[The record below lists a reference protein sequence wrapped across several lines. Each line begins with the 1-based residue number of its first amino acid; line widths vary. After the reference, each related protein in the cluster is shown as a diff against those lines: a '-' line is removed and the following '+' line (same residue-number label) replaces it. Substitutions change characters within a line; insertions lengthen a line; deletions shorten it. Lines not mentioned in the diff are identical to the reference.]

1 MKKTAEVLDNP
12 EGQKVIISVGNMTCA
27 SCVAKVEGALSG
39 LPGVAKA
46 NVNFATEKATVVY
59 DPETLKPEDLTHAV
73 ESAGY
78 SAMLTDDEV
87 AADMEVEQARERE
100 SRLVF
105 RKFVFSAAVAVVIMV
120 LSMGHMSLPLVKEI
134 PERTLFF
141 ILFALATP
149 VQFWAGWQFYH
160 GAISAARHRTTDMN
174 TLIAV
179 GTSAAYLYSVVVT
192 FFPGFIP
199 STIEH
204 AVYFDS
210 SATIIALILLGRYLE
225 ARAKGR
231 TSDAIRKLIG
241 LQAKT
246 ARVMRDGVELDLPVE
261 QVMVDDLIRV
271 RPGEKIAVDGLVTE
285 GFSSIDESMLTG
297 ESIPVEKGPGA
308 EVIGATING
317 TGTFIF
323 RATKVGRDTM
333 LSQIIKITEEAQG
346 SKAPI
351 QRLADRVA
359 SVFVPVVMA
368 LSVITFVVWILA
380 GPAPAFN
387 FALLN
392 FVAVLVI
399 ACPCALGLATP
410 TAIMVGTGKGAEHG
424 ILIKGGESLEMTHR
438 VNTVVFDKT
447 GTLTVGKPALT
458 DLVAAGVAE
467 DELLA
472 VAASVERGSEHPLAR
487 AIAEAAEERS
497 VEVREHLDG
506 FQALPGRGVRATLDG
521 RAVLLGNSRLME
533 EEKVD
538 VSGLVDEV
546 ERLSGEGKTSMY
558 LARDGRAAGLIG
570 VADVM
575 KEHSREVVKD
585 LQDMGVEVVM
595 ITGDHART
603 AEAIAR
609 QLGVDRVLSEVLPQ
623 DKAAE
628 VKRLQS
634 EGKLV
639 AMVGDGI
646 NDAPALAQA
655 DVGIAIG
662 TGTDIAIEASDI
674 TLISGDLRPV
684 VNAMRLSRRTLRT
697 IKQNLFWAFFYNVIG
712 IPLAAGVLY
721 PVGGIL
727 LSPMIAA
734 GAMAFSSVS
743 VVTNS
748 LRLRRFNVAPPG
760 DEEKKMDAAG
770 GEPATKDSAG
780 GVPAKAERE
789 EMRGM
794 HHKAVDPVCG
804 MKIKKATAAGTSE
817 YKGKTY
823 YFCNVNCKKSFD
835 SDPEKYVK
843 ES

>member
-1 MKKTAEVLDNP
+1 MKKVVEAP
-12 EGQKVIISVGNMTCA
+12 EDTGGEKAVISVGNMTCA
-27 SCVAKVEGALSG
+27 SCVAKVEGALAG

-59 DPETLKPEDLTHAV
+59 DPNALHPEDLTRAV

-78 SAMLTDDEV
+78 TARLTDDEV
-87 AADMEVEQARERE
+87 LADLEVEQARERE
-100 SRLVF
+100 ARQVF
-105 RKFVFSAAVAVVIMV
+105 RKFAFSAAVAVVIMV
-120 LSMGHMSLPLVKEI
+120 LSMGHMSLPLIKEI

-149 VQFWAGWQFYH
+149 VQFWAGWQFYR
-160 GAISAARHRTTDMN
+160 GAIGAARHRTTDMN
-174 TLIAV
+174 TLVAV
-179 GTSAAYLYSVVVT
+179 GTTAAYLYSVMVT
-192 FFPGFIP
+192 FFPSFIP
-199 STIEH
+199 HSIKL

-231 TSDAIRKLIG
+231 TSDAIRKLVG

-246 ARVMRDGVELDLPVE
+246 ARVLRDGVEQDLPVE
-261 QVMVDDLIRV
+261 QVAVDDLVRV
-271 RPGEKIAVDGLVTE
+271 RPGEKVAVDGVIAE

-317 TGTFIF
+317 TGTFTF

-333 LSQIIKITEEAQG
+333 LSQIIRITEEAQG

-351 QRLADRVA
+351 QRLADKVA
-359 SVFVPVVMA
+359 SVFVPVVLA
-368 LSVITFVVWILA
+368 LAAITFLVWILA

-410 TAIMVGTGKGAEHG
+410 TAIMVGTGKGAENG
-424 ILIKGGESLEMTHR
+424 ILIKGGESLEMAHR
-438 VNTVVFDKT
+438 VNAVVFDKT
-447 GTLTVGKPALT
+447 GTLTVGKPMLT
-458 DLVAAGVAE
+458 DLVAVDGSG
-467 DELLA
+467 DEILA
-472 VAASVERGSEHPLAR
+472 MAASVERGSEHPLAR
-487 AIAEAAEERS
+487 AIAEAAEERNLP
-497 VEVREHLDG
+497 VCTQLEG
-506 FQALPGRGVRATLDG
+506 FEALPGRGIRATLDG
-521 RAVLLGNSRLME
+521 RAILLGNSRLMQE
-533 EEKVD
+533 ERVD
-538 VSGLVDEV
+538 VAGLRDEA
-546 ERLSGEGKTSMY
+546 ERLAGEGRTSMY
-558 LARDGRAAGLIG
+558 LSRNGRVAGLLG

-575 KEHSREVVKD
+575 KEHSRQVVAD
-585 LQDMGVEVVM
+585 LQGLGIEVIM
-595 ITGDHART
+595 ITGDHAAT
-603 AEAIAR
+603 AQAIAR
-609 QLGVDRVLSEVLPQ
+609 QLGIDRVFSEVLPQ

-628 VKRLQS
+628 IKRLQS

-662 TGTDIAIEASDI
+662 TGTDVAIEASDI

-684 VNAMRLSRRTLRT
+684 VNAMRISRRTLRT

-721 PVGGIL
+721 PIGGIL

-748 LRLRRFNVAPPG
+748 LRLRRFNLAPPG
-760 DEEKKMDAAG
+760 DRAG
-770 GEPATKDSAG
+770 KVERATGARSEGKEAS
-780 GVPAKAERE
+780 
-789 EMRGM
+789 GM

-804 MKIKKATAAGTSE
+804 MKIKKKTAAGTSE

-835 SDPEKYVK
+835 EDPEKYLK

>member
-1 MKKTAEVLDNP
+1 MRKTAEAPAEDAD
-12 EGQKVIISVGNMTCA
+12 GQKVVISVGNMTCA
-27 SCVAKVEGALSG
+27 SCVAKVEGALAG
-39 LPGVAKA
+39 LPGVSRA

-59 DPETLKPEDLTHAV
+59 NPETLAPEDLTRAV
-73 ESAGY
+73 EGAGY
-78 SAMLTDDEV
+78 TAMVTTDEV
-87 AADMEVEQARERE
+87 LADLEVEQARQRE
-100 SRLVF
+100 SRDVF
-105 RKFVFSAAVAVVIMV
+105 HKFVFSASVAVVVMI
-120 LSMGHMSLPLVKEI
+120 LSMGHMSLPLIKEI
-134 PERTLFF
+134 SDRNLFY

-149 VQFWAGWQFYH
+149 VQFWAGWQFYK
-160 GAISAARHRTTDMN
+160 GAMGAARHRTTDMN

-179 GTSAAYLYSVVVT
+179 GTTAAYLYSVVVT
-192 FFPGFIP
+192 FFPSFIP

-210 SATIIALILLGRYLE
+210 SATIIALILLGRWLE
-225 ARAKGR
+225 ARAKGA

-246 ARVMRDGVELDLPVE
+246 ARVLRGGVEQDIPVE
-261 QVMVDDLIRV
+261 QVVVDDLVRV
-271 RPGEKIAVDGLVTE
+271 RPGEKVAVDGIITE
-285 GFSSIDESMLTG
+285 GYSSIDESMLTG

-317 TGTFIF
+317 TGTFTF

-333 LSQIIKITEEAQG
+333 LSQIIHITEEAQG

-351 QRLADRVA
+351 QRLADKVA
-359 SVFVPVVMA
+359 SIFVPSVIM
-368 LSVITFVVWILA
+368 LSIITFVVWILA

-424 ILIKGGESLEMTHR
+424 ILIKGGESLETAHR
-438 VNTVVFDKT
+438 VNAVVFDKT
-447 GTLTVGKPALT
+447 GTLTVGRPELT
-458 DLVAAGVAE
+458 DLLSRDGSEEEVLRIAAN
-467 DELLA
+467 
-472 VAASVERGSEHPLAR
+472 VERGSEHPLAR
-487 AIAEAAEERS
+487 AMAEAAEERG
-497 VEVREHLDG
+497 LDTSRPLED
-506 FQALPGRGVRATLDG
+506 FEALPGRGVRATLEDQ
-521 RAVLLGNSRLME
+521 AVLLGNARLME
-533 EEKVD
+533 ESGVD
-538 VSGLVDEV
+538 YASLQADA
-546 ERLSGEGKTSMY
+546 ERLAGEGKTSMY
-558 LARDGRAAGLIG
+558 LARDGRAVGLLG

-575 KEHSREVVKD
+575 KEHSREVVQE
-585 LQDMGVEVVM
+585 LRDMGVEVVM
-595 ITGDHART
+595 ITGDHAAT
-603 AEAIAR
+603 ANAIAR
-609 QLGVDRVLSEVLPQ
+609 QLGIDRVLSEVLPQ

-628 VKRLQS
+628 VKRLQG
-634 EGKLV
+634 EGKLI
-639 AMVGDGI
+639 AFVGDGI

-684 VNAMRLSRRTLRT
+684 VSAMRLSRRTLRT

-721 PVGGIL
+721 PLGHIL

-748 LRLRRFNVAPPG
+748 LRLKRFSVG
-760 DEEKKMDAAG
+760 DEAGRKVTAAS
-770 GEPATKDSAG
+770 EAAQD
-780 GVPAKAERE
+780 E
-789 EMRGM
+789 EEVRGM
-794 HHKAVDPVCG
+794 RLRHKEIDPVCD
-804 MKIKKATAAGTSE
+804 MKVDTKKAAGTSE

-823 YFCNVNCKKSFD
+823 YFCNLNCKKAFD
-835 SDPEKYVK
+835 EDPEKYLTK
-843 ES
+843 

>member
-1 MKKTAEVLDNP
+1 MKKAAAELP
-12 EGQKVIISVGNMTCA
+12 EDTGGRKVVISVGNMTCA
-27 SCVAKVEGALSG
+27 SCVAKVEGALAD
-39 LPGVAKA
+39 LPGVSRA
-46 NVNFATEKATVVY
+46 NVNFATEKATVVF
-59 DPETLKPEDLTHAV
+59 DPEALVPEDLTRAV

-78 SAMLTDDEV
+78 SALLMGDEV
-87 AADMEVEQARERE
+87 AEDEEVERARERE
-100 SRLVF
+100 SREVF
-105 RKFVFSAAVAVVIMV
+105 HRFVFSAAIAVVIMV
-120 LSMGHMSLPLVKEI
+120 MSMGHMTLPLIKEI
-134 PERTLFF
+134 PERALFY

-149 VQFWAGWQFYH
+149 VQFWAGRPFYR
-160 GAISAARHRTTDMN
+160 GALRAARHGTTDMN
-174 TLIAV
+174 TLVAV
-179 GTSAAYLYSVVVT
+179 GTSAAYLYSVMVT
-192 FFPGFIP
+192 FFPSFIP
-199 STIEH
+199 HSIKL

-231 TSDAIRKLIG
+231 TSDAIRKLVG
-241 LQAKT
+241 LQART
-246 ARVMRDGVELDLPVE
+246 ARVLRDGVEQDLPVE
-261 QVMVDDLIRV
+261 EVRVDDLVRV
-271 RPGEKIAVDGLVTE
+271 RPGEKIAVDGVVVE
-285 GFSSIDESMLTG
+285 GFSSVDESMLTG
-297 ESIPVEKGPGA
+297 ESIPTEKGPGA

-317 TGTFIF
+317 TGSFTF
-323 RATKVGRDTM
+323 RATKVGRDT
-333 LSQIIKITEEAQG
+333 LLAQIIRITEEAQG

-351 QRLADRVA
+351 QRMADKVA
-359 SVFVPVVMA
+359 SIFVPVVMA
-368 LSVITFVVWILA
+368 LAVITFIVWIFA

-424 ILIKGGESLEMTHR
+424 ILIKGGESLEMAHR

-447 GTLTVGKPALT
+447 GTLTVGKPSLT
-458 DLVAAGVAE
+458 DLVPDGGVSE
-467 DELLA
+467 DELLRL
-472 VAASVERGSEHPLAR
+472 AASVERGSEHPLAR
-487 AIAEAAEERS
+487 AITEASEERGL
-497 VEVREHLDG
+497 HLQETVAG
-506 FQALPGRGVRATLDG
+506 FEALPGMGVRARVDG
-521 RAVLLGNSRLME
+521 QAILLGNARLME
-533 EEKVD
+533 EEGID
-538 VSGLVDEV
+538 VTGLKSAADG
-546 ERLSGEGKTSMY
+546 LAGEGKTSMY
-558 LARDGRAAGLIG
+558 LARDGEAAGLIG

-575 KEHSREVVKD
+575 KEHSREVVRE

-595 ITGDHART
+595 ITGDHAAT
-603 AEAIAR
+603 ARAIAR
-609 QLGVDRVLSEVLPQ
+609 QLGIDRVLSEVLPQ

-628 VKRLQS
+628 VKRLQA
-634 EGKLV
+634 EGKLI

-684 VNAMRLSRRTLRT
+684 VSAMRLSRRTLRT
-697 IKQNLFWAFFYNVIG
+697 IKQNLFWAFIYNVIG

-721 PVGGIL
+721 PAGGIL

-748 LRLRRFNVAPPG
+748 LRLRRFNVVP
-760 DEEKKMDAAG
+760 AG
-770 GEPATKDSAG
+770 HEAKGAG
-780 GVPAKAERE
+780 GVMAGGTEGTVGTTGRE
-789 EMRGM
+789 VRDM
-794 HHKAVDPVCG
+794 HHKALDPVCG
-804 MKIKKATAAGTSE
+804 MKIKKKTAAGSSE

-823 YFCNVNCKKSFD
+823 YFCNLNCKKAFD
-835 SDPEKYVK
+835 EDPEKYLK

>member
-1 MKKTAEVLDNP
+1 MLKTAEIP
-12 EGQKVIISVGNMTCA
+12 ENVGGRKAIISVGNMTCA
-27 SCVAKVEGALSG
+27 SCVAKVEAALGG
-39 LPGVAKA
+39 LPGVEKA
-46 NVNFATEKATVVY
+46 SVNFATEKATVIY
-59 DPETLKPEDLTHAV
+59 DPEALNPEDLTQAV

-78 SAMLTDDEV
+78 TAMLADDEV
-87 AADMEVEQARERE
+87 AADIEVEQARQRE

-105 RKFVFSAAVAVVIMV
+105 RKFVFSAAVAVAIMV

-174 TLIAV
+174 TLVAV
-179 GTSAAYLYSVVVT
+179 GTSAAYLYSVMVT

-199 STIEH
+199 DTIKH

-246 ARVMRDGVELDLPVE
+246 ARVLRDGVEQDLPVE

-271 RPGEKIAVDGLVTE
+271 RPGEKIAVDGFVTE

-297 ESIPVEKGPGA
+297 ESIPVEKGPGT

-317 TGTFIF
+317 TGSFTF

-351 QRLADRVA
+351 QRLADKVA

-424 ILIKGGESLEMTHR
+424 ILIKGGESLEMAHR

-458 DLVAAGVAE
+458 DLVTRGGSE
-467 DELLA
+467 DETLA

-487 AIAEAAEERS
+487 AIAEAAEERGL
-497 VEVREHLDG
+497 EVRQELDG
-506 FQALPGRGVRATLDG
+506 FEALPGRGVRATLDG
-521 RAVLLGNSRLME
+521 QTILLGNNRLME
-533 EEKVD
+533 EERVD
-538 VSGLVDEV
+538 VSGLVKEA

-558 LARDGRAAGLIG
+558 LSRDGRAVGLIG

-585 LQDMGVEVVM
+585 LRDMGVEVVM
-595 ITGDHART
+595 ITGDHAAT
-603 AEAIAR
+603 AMAIAR
-609 QLGVDRVLSEVLPQ
+609 QLGIDRVLSEVLPQ
-623 DKAAE
+623 DKAVE

-634 EGKLV
+634 EGKLI

-684 VNAMRLSRRTLRT
+684 VNVMRLSRRTLRT

-748 LRLRRFNVAPPG
+748 LRLRRFNVALPG
-760 DEEKKMDAAG
+760 DEAGQRATAG
-770 GEPATKDSAG
+770 GEAAG
-780 GVPAKAERE
+780 TDKAGRE
-789 EMRGM
+789 EVRGM

-804 MKIKKATAAGTSE
+804 MKIRKKAAAGTSE

-835 SDPEKYVK
+835 EDPEKYLK
-843 ES
+843 LS

>member
-1 MKKTAEVLDNP
+1 MAEKTEAP
-12 EGQKVIISVGNMTCA
+12 GQKVVISVGNMTCA
-27 SCVAKVEGALSG
+27 SCVAKVEGALAG

-59 DPETLKPEDLTHAV
+59 DPEALAPEDLTAAV
-73 ESAGY
+73 EGAGY
-78 SAMLTDDEV
+78 SAMLTTDEV
-87 AADMEVEQARERE
+87 LADLEVEEARRRE
-100 SRLVF
+100 SREIF
-105 RKFVFSAAVAVVIMV
+105 IKFVFSASVAVVIMI
-120 LSMGHMSLPLVKEI
+120 LSMGHMNLPLIKEI
-134 PERTLFF
+134 PERTLFY

-149 VQFWAGWQFYH
+149 VQFWAGWQFYR
-160 GAISAARHRTTDMN
+160 GAIGAARHRTTDMN
-174 TLIAV
+174 TLVAV

-199 STIEH
+199 HNIKL

-225 ARAKGR
+225 ARAKGA
-231 TSDAIRKLIG
+231 TAGAIRKLIG

-246 ARVMRDGVELDLPVE
+246 ARVIRDGVEQDLPVE
-261 QVMVDDLIRV
+261 QVRVDDLIRV
-271 RPGEKIAVDGLVTE
+271 RPGEKIPVDGIVTE
-285 GFSSIDESMLTG
+285 GFSSLDESMLTG

-317 TGTFIF
+317 TGSFTF

-333 LSQIIKITEEAQG
+333 LSQIIRITEEAQG

-359 SVFVPVVMA
+359 SIFVPVVML
-368 LSVITFVVWILA
+368 LSVITFLVWILA

-424 ILIKGGESLEMTHR
+424 ILIKSGESLETAHR
-438 VNTVVFDKT
+438 VKTVVFDKT
-447 GTLTVGKPALT
+447 GTLTVGRPALT
-458 DLVAAGVAE
+458 DLVAVGASE
-467 DELLA
+467 DEVLA
-472 VAASVERGSEHPLAR
+472 AAAAVERGSEHPLAR
-487 AIAEAAEERS
+487 AIAEAAEERGL
-497 VEVREHLDG
+497 ELPKELAG
-506 FQALPGRGVRATLDG
+506 FEALPGRGVKATLDG
-521 RAVLLGNSRLME
+521 QAVLLGNIRLME
-533 EEKVD
+533 EEHI
-538 VSGLVDEV
+538 EV
-546 ERLSGEGKTSMY
+546 GPLRAEAERLAGEGKTSMY
-558 LARDGRAAGLIG
+558 LAREGKAVGIIG

-575 KEHSREVVKD
+575 KEHSREVVQD
-585 LQDMGVEVVM
+585 LRDMGVEVVM
-595 ITGDHART
+595 ITGDHT
-603 AEAIAR
+603 ATADAIAR
-609 QLGVDRVLSEVLPQ
+609 QLGIDRVLSEVLPQ

-628 VKRLQS
+628 VKRLQG
-634 EGKLV
+634 EGKLI
-639 AMVGDGI
+639 AFVGDGI

-743 VVTNS
+743 VVANS
-748 LRLRRFNVAPPG
+748 LRLKRFSVATGG
-760 DEEKKMDAAG
+760 DDGGSMKPAAG
-770 GEPATKDSAG
+770 EMAG
-780 GVPAKAERE
+780 MQAEE
-789 EMRGM
+789 VQGM
-794 HHKAVDPVCG
+794 GGKAVDPVCG
-804 MKIKKATAAGTSE
+804 MKIKKKTAAGTSE

-835 SDPEKYVK
+835 EDPEKYLK